1 MSVDMREQLLQDLI
15 ISQAQVIEVLE
26 SMADVQDW
34 QPEPVEWS
42 FRYIAAHLANVEK
55 KVHLRRVQRI
65 ASGENP
71 RLSLYVTTAAGFQD
85 LDLRDSLRQWV
96 QTRRELIHFVGQL
109 SERQLEYTGLHE
121 KVGPITLME
130 TLQEILVQDQ
140 GNFRHVCRL
149 IDEYNEEAQ

>member
-1 MSVDMREQLLQDLI
+1 MSVNLRDQLLQDLI

-65 ASGENP
+65 ASGGNP
-71 RLSLYVTTAAGFQD
+71 HLDLYATTAAGYQD
-85 LDLRDSLRQWV
+85 LDLSDSLRQWV
-96 QTRRELIHFVGQL
+96 QTRRELVRFVRRL
-109 SERQLEYTGLHE
+109 SDRQMEYTGLHE
-121 KVGPITLME
+121 KVGPITLLD
-130 TLQEILVQDQ
+130 TLQEILEQDQ